1 MRLAALVLA
10 GVLTLPQEID
20 RLVEMLRIDEA
31 GISVDGVWVAS
42 CTADAA
48 LWGGLVIH
56 CTADANAHTMSSSD
70 VQDR

>member
-1 MRLAALVLA
+1 MRLAALLLV

-20 RLVEMLRIDEA
+20 RLVEMFRVEEA
-31 GISVDGVWVAS
+31 GISVDGVTVAS